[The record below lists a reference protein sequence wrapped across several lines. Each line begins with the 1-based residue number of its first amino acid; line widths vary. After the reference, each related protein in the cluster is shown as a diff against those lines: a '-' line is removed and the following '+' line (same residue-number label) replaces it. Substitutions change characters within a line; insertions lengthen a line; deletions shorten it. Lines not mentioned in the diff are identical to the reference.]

1 MFLKWHKTP
10 TLIKKIVHKW
20 VWDIPKADKKI
31 FLTFDDGPIPEVTE
45 WVLDVLKAEKI
56 NATFFCIGA
65 NIEKHQA
72 IFERIKNEG
81 HKVGNHTMNHLN
93 GWKTK
98 TKKYIENI
106 QLVAKYLPEQ
116 KLFRPPYGKLT
127 LKQGYKIRKL
137 GYKIIMWDVLSYD
150 FDPKTSPEECL
161 NYVITAS
168 TNGSIIVFH
177 DSLKAAENMKF
188 ALPKVIKHF
197 KKEGYTFGIL
207 N

>member
-1 MFLKWHKTP
+1 MFKKWSKTP
-10 TLIKKIVHKW
+10 TFIKKIVYKW

-31 FLTFDDGPIPEVTE
+31 FLTFDDGPIPDITE
-45 WVLDVLKAEKI
+45 WVLDVLKEEKI

-72 IFERIKNEG
+72 IFERIKKEG
-81 HKVGNHTMNHLN
+81 HQTGNHTWNHLN
-93 GWKTK
+93 GWNTK
-98 TKKYIENI
+98 TATYIENI

-127 LKQGYKIRKL
+127 LNQGYKIRKL

-161 NYVITAS
+161 NYVISAS

-197 KKEGYTFGIL
+197 KKKGYSFGIL
-207 N
+207 H

>member
-1 MFLKWHKTP
+1 MLLKWHKTP

-45 WVLDVLKAEKI
+45 WVLDVLKVEKI

-72 IFERIKNEG
+72 IFERIKTEG
-81 HKVGNHTMNHLN
+81 HQVGNHTMNHLN

-98 TKKYIENI
+98 TKTYIENLREAAAYMPN
-106 QLVAKYLPEQ
+106 QQ
-116 KLFRPPYGKLT
+116 LFRPPYGKLT

-197 KKEGYTFGIL
+197 KKEGYTFDVL